1 MASAGKK
8 TKKRN
13 FLDCEIEVLVGEVEK
28 RKKILFGGH
37 SMGVTNAKKTLEW
50 QTLAEA
56 VNATASEDRTV
67 AELKKKWSD
76 IKVEAKKRLAHHRQS
91 VSATGGGKGTPEL
104 TPLDERLAGII
115 GESLLSGVVTE
126 AEGDTDVPADEMV
139 AACSSGEGGAA
150 EPPRASPS
158 PSPSPSP
165 SSSGRVLTDAVLAM
179 QRETIQCIREVAGEL
194 KAIKT
199 VLSEMSKK
207 MK

>member
-1 MASAGKK
+1 MY
-8 TKKRN
+8 
-13 FLDCEIEVLVGEVEK
+13 
-28 RKKILFGGH
+28 
-37 SMGVTNAKKTLEW
+37 KTLY
-50 QTLAEA
+50 LH
-56 VNATASEDRTV
+56 
-67 AELKKKWSD
+67 K
-76 IKVEAKKRLAHHRQS
+76 
-91 VSATGGGKGTPEL
+91 
-104 TPLDERLAGII
+104 
-115 GESLLSGVVTE
+115 SLFFL
-126 AEGDTDVPADEMV
+126 V